1 MKLLIDCWYMKA
13 LNYIRINFPL
23 TTSQRQNIGKVPPK
37 ENILLKTNQP
47 KINQHSHI
55 FTSPS
60 SLFGLTFSDWLTG
73 LLNMLGW

>member
-1 MKLLIDCWYMKA
+1 MKLLIDCWYRKA

-55 FTSPS
+55 VYQ
-60 SLFGLTFSDWLTG
+60 SLLPFGASRVETHST
-73 LLNMLGW
+73 

>member
-47 KINQHSHI
+47 MTK
-55 FTSPS
+55 
-60 SLFGLTFSDWLTG
+60 
-73 LLNMLGW
+73 